1 MPSSSCNEANS
12 FTWLVESNRIQKTND
27 SENPLC
33 SLPLSVPS
41 PRLPPFFA
49 GNVSQGLPWLGGHCV
64 SAPAL
69 APASLSQPETNL
81 SAMFDTTRLVTDRL
95 PGCSDKSSKRLT
107 ALASHSQRC
116 THVQLNS
123 SRPPGVFTVTF
134 RILAKYKLGGV
145 PHQAHGLASQADLF
159 GRRGA

>member
-1 MPSSSCNEANS
+1 MIVKIPFVLS
-12 FTWLVESNRIQKTND
+12 
-27 SENPLC
+27 
-33 SLPLSVPS
+33 LSVPS

-69 APASLSQPETNL
+69 APASLPQPGTNL
-81 SAMFDTTRLVTDRL
+81 SVMFDTTRLVTDRL
-95 PGCSDKSSKRLT
+95 PGCSDKSSERLT
-107 ALASHSQRC
+107 ALASHSQHC